1 MNKVSILK
9 NGSLLHIVNNMDSF
23 IPGNQIISIGK
34 DNNMEISVNKING
47 EILSIDCID
56 SKIEEKSIKLLDNKN
71 LKLLSKAVYFS
82 KNQNLS
88 DFKVYYDKN
97 EINVLIDESANINS
111 YYENDRV
118 KYYYEDLYLA
128 NIKITNLT
136 DSEYEKLNLVN
147 KKGKIETYSKYNIN
161 NLENKIEDIL
171 EFDEFQDDLSNIK

>member
-34 DNNMEISVNKING
+34 
-47 EILSIDCID
+47 
-56 SKIEEKSIKLLDNKN
+56 IEKKNIKLLDNKN